1 MLLFRAC
8 LTVLLCA
15 VPAVAA
21 AQGAA
26 EPLSTTPLPWVVV
39 DVRGAWPSLGEDPV
53 TIADLGTSVQNLPG
67 RALTAVG
74 GVHVYPLR
82 RGFWKV
88 GIGAELLR
96 GRGSYQPKNT
106 AGEPVGDEFVRTL
119 EALSWQLS
127 MNFGRGRGWSYL
139 TVGSGQF
146 TLDSFAGEGPGD
158 APSTTTL
165 NFGGGARWFKWPHLG
180 LNVDLRFY
188 MSKAAEA
195 GVVSAARGAQR
206 VVVLSV
212 GATLK

>member
-1 MLLFRAC
+1 MSAFRTC
-8 LTVLLCA
+8 LVLLLLA
-15 VPAVAA
+15 MPAAAA

-26 EPLSTTPLPWVVV
+26 EPLSTAPLPWVVV
-39 DVRGAWPSLGEDPV
+39 DVRAAWPGLGEDE
-53 TIADLGTSVQNLPG
+53 TTLADLGVSAQNLPG
-67 RALTAVG
+67 RALAGIG

-88 GIGAELLR
+88 GIGAEFLR
-96 GRGSYQPKNT
+96 GRGSYQPKDT
-106 AGEPVGDEFVRTL
+106 SGDPVGDELVRTL
-119 EALSWQLS
+119 ESLSWQLS
-127 MNFGRGRGWSYL
+127 MNFGRGRGWSYV

-146 TLDSFAGEGPGD
+146 TLDSYVGAGPGD

-165 NFGGGARWFKWPHLG
+165 NLGGGARWFKWPHLG

-188 MSKAAEA
+188 MSKAAA
-195 GVVSAARGAQR
+195 PGALSAARGAQR